1 MAETP
6 STPDG
11 GEARKKL
18 TSAMWMALIAAF
30 LGWMFDGMEMGIYA
44 NFIRPAL
51 VELMGPGSE
60 PRIPM
65 AISWTLSLFLV
76 GMAAGGILFGR
87 LGDRIGRVRSM
98 ALAILT
104 YAIFTG
110 LSGFATRWE
119 HIAACRF
126 LGAMGLGGEWG
137 AGVALVMETWP
148 NASRPLMAGVLGA
161 AANFG
166 FLASSGIAWLARYFD
181 WGWRQPLWCGAIPA
195 FLVFFLRLGIKEP
208 ERYVKSKERG
218 EESRLRDLFVGET
231 RRRTLVGSG
240 LGAIAVLGMW
250 GAWQCWLPSW
260 APDLAAPQAK
270 VVQDAGKLADPL
282 ARPGTKTVSQEEA
295 QGVVDAARKAAPAAQ
310 EAAELTRAAQSDA
323 QAAAARAEEAASK
336 LEEAAESPGAAEKLR
351 FDAASAA
358 VASIRAA
365 QLTIKRAQA
374 TARAAVPQWMAIG
387 SIFGAIIG
395 GLIGGWMGR
404 RPSYA
409 LLCLCS
415 LAVTFPL
422 YFTVHE
428 YGTRLLVLTFLSGI
442 PITAF
447 FGWLPLYLP
456 ELYPTRLR
464 ATGEGFCFNV
474 GRVVSAIGVFGTGAL
489 AASVGIPHAAA
500 YMSLIFLLG
509 LPVIAL
515 APETKG
521 QELPE

>member
-6 STPDG
+6 ETPDG
-11 GEARKKL
+11 GQARTKL
-18 TSAMWMALIAAF
+18 KAAMWMALIAAF

-51 VELMGPGSE
+51 SELMGPGSE
-60 PRIPM
+60 PKIPI
-65 AISWTLSLFLV
+65 AISWTLSLFLL
-76 GMAAGGILFGR
+76 GMAAGGIVFGR

-104 YAIFTG
+104 YAVFTG
-110 LSGFATRWE
+110 LSGFATQWE
-119 HIAACRF
+119 HIAICRF

-181 WGWRQPLWCGAIPA
+181 WGWREPLWCGAIPA

-208 ERYVKSKERG
+208 ERYVKSRERG

-231 RRRTLVGSG
+231 RRKTLVGSG
-240 LGAIAVLGMW
+240 LGAVAVLGMW

-270 VVQDAGKLADPL
+270 VVADAGKVADPL
-282 ARPGTKTVSQEEA
+282 QTPGTKAVSQQEVEA
-295 QGVVDAARKAAPAAQ
+295 LVAAARQAAPAAEQ
-310 EAAELTRAAQSDA
+310 AAKLTRTAQADAAEARSRLQQAVAMLPTQGPVSD
-323 QAAAARAEEAASK
+323 EI
-336 LEEAAESPGAAEKLR
+336 R
-351 FDAASAA
+351 FD
-358 VASIRAA
+358 VASSAIGAIRAA

-387 SIFGAIIG
+387 SIVGAIIG

-404 RPSYA
+404 KPSYA
-409 LLCLCS
+409 LLCLLS

-500 YMSLIFLLG
+500 YMSLVFLLG
-509 LPVIAL
+509 LPIIAL